1 MDAVQ
6 PDLSLNENINNGR
19 RTGARVAL
27 RLQPNDQ
34 FSITPRLHYQ
44 DIAMDGWNRI
54 DAYNILAN
62 PYTTTR
68 PAMTLGA
75 RQHFTEVEERSQ
87 TRSCWAM
94 SRSRTISA
102 AWR

>member
-6 PDLSLNENINNGR
+6 PDLSLNENVNNGR

-44 DIAMDGWNRI
+44 DIAMDGWN
-54 DAYNILAN
+54 
-62 PYTTTR
+62 
-68 PAMTLGA
+68 G
-75 RQHFTEVEERSQ
+75 
-87 TRSCWAM
+87 
-94 SRSRTISA
+94 
-102 AWR
+102 